1 MRARRRRS
9 PIGADIWPGFVD
21 ALASLLM
28 VVIFLLMVFALAQH
42 FLSDALSGRDEALAA
57 ATIRAA
63 ESEAEQAAAKA
74 RIAALD
80 KDLATTT
87 RGLDAAKA
95 KAIEDKEQISSL
107 EDALAAAVQK
117 ASETLAKLERTEA
130 RLATATDAG
139 ATALADAEAQAGRA
153 NAAEE
158 QVSQLSADLAAL
170 RAQAASLS
178 AALAEKSAESAERA
192 DALTASA
199 ASVASLEA
207 TLQAL
212 QASAASLEAALGAK
226 TRESRARAQSLAEAA
241 DVSAR
246 QADKIATLES
256 NIATLQA
263 ALADKSSE
271 SAERLVALEAAAQ
284 TQAQLDQTISN
295 LEGAL
300 AALEARAR
308 QQQSDLTAAAQ
319 AADVQAGDLAEQR
332 AALEAAEVTNEALG
346 VELAALELRIQA
358 LSGELE
364 QSVAAGETTAA
375 LADLR
380 AQEIATLSAA
390 LRDADAARVAL
401 EGSLASAERDR
412 DALSVEAAR
421 QAAALAVLKDRGA
434 AAQASAESEAAALA
448 KRVKALEQ
456 ELAQSLRLIGAGE
469 GRQAALR
476 EQVAAL
482 RQDLKDARRAS
493 AGADAAREALSARL
507 AERGEAH
514 AAAITEYRAR
524 IEALEAQI
532 SALNARAR
540 ALQEAADAA
549 ETGLLEA
556 RRAASGLEADM
567 TRAVDERKRI
577 ARLNDELQAKV
588 DTLNTALDAAL
599 TDAKARGATI
609 LQLRGKLNA
618 ALAAKVSELKR
629 YRSDF
634 LARLSE
640 VLGNRDD
647 IRIVGDRFVLQ
658 SEVLFATAKAEL
670 GPQGQASIR
679 AVARSLSEI
688 VRTIPAD
695 VDWVLRVDGHT
706 DQRPIANEQ
715 FPSNWELSVARAVAV
730 VRALADA
737 GIPADRLAAAGFGQH
752 HPLDSAGT
760 AEANRRN
767 RRIEFKLTSR

>member
-9 PIGADIWPGFVD
+9 PIGTDIWPGFVD

-57 ATIRAA
+57 ATVQAA
-63 ESEAEQAAAKA
+63 EDAAVKAAARA
-74 RIAALD
+74 HIEALD
-80 KDLATTT
+80 KNLAATA
-87 RGLDAAKA
+87 RGLDAAKI
-95 KAIEDKEQISSL
+95 KAIENEDQISSL

-117 ASETLAKLERTEA
+117 ASETLAKLEQTEA
-130 RLATATDAG
+130 RLASAREAG
-139 ATALADAEAQAGRA
+139 QVALADAQAQAGRA
-153 NAAEE
+153 DSAELKA
-158 QVSQLSADLAAL
+158 SDLAAEL
-170 RAQAASLS
+170 AALQAQAASLS
-178 AALAEKSAESAERA
+178 AALADKSAESAERS

-226 TRESRARAQSLAEAA
+226 SRESRERALSLADAA
-241 DVSAR
+241 TAAARRDDQIAALQSNVAALQSALQDKFSESAAR
-246 QADKIATLES
+246 QA
-256 NIATLQA
+256 
-263 ALADKSSE
+263 ALD
-271 SAERLVALEAAAQ
+271 
-284 TQAQLDQTISN
+284 
-295 LEGAL
+295 
-300 AALEARAR
+300 
-308 QQQSDLTAAAQ
+308 
-319 AADVQAGDLAEQR
+319 
-332 AALEAAEVTNEALG
+332 AAEVTNDALG
-346 VELAALELRIQA
+346 VELTALELRIKA
-358 LSGELE
+358 LSGDLQ
-364 QSVAAGETTAA
+364 QSEARGETAAA
-375 LADLR
+375 LAGLR
-380 AQEIATLSAA
+380 AEEIQTLSVALKAANAARATLE
-390 LRDADAARVAL
+390 DAFAKA
-401 EGSLASAERDR
+401 EGER
-412 DALSVEAAR
+412 DALSLQVAR
-421 QAAALAVLKDRGA
+421 QAATLAELKESEIA
-434 AAQASAESEAAALA
+434 AKVSAESDNAALT
-448 KRVKALEQ
+448 KRVQVLEQ

-469 GRQAALR
+469 GRQAALL
-476 EQVAAL
+476 EQVQAL
-482 RQDLKDARRAS
+482 RQDLKDAQRAS

-507 AERGEAH
+507 AERGAAH
-514 AAAITEYRAR
+514 TAAISEYRLR

-532 SALNARAR
+532 SVLNARAR

-549 ETGLLEA
+549 ETGLLQA
-556 RRAASGLEADM
+556 RRAASGIEADK
-567 TRAVDERKRI
+567 TRAVDEQKRI
-577 ARLNDELQAKV
+577 ARLNDELQEKV
-588 DTLNTALDAAL
+588 DSLNNALDAAL
-599 TDAKARGATI
+599 TYAKARGVTI

-640 VLGNRDD
+640 VLGDRKD
-647 IRIVGDRFVLQ
+647 IRVVGDRFVLQ

-679 AVARSLSEI
+679 AVAQSLAEI
-688 VRTIPAD
+688 VKTIPAD
-695 VDWVLRVDGHT
+695 VAWVLRVDGHT

-752 HPLDSAGT
+752 HPLDQAGS

>member
-9 PIGADIWPGFVD
+9 PIGTDIWPGFVD

-57 ATIRAA
+57 ATVQAA
-63 ESEAEQAAAKA
+63 EDAAAKA
-74 RIAALD
+74 AARAHIEALD
-80 KDLATTT
+80 KNLATTA
-87 RGLDAAKA
+87 RGLDAAKI
-95 KAIEDKEQISSL
+95 KAIENEDQISSL

-117 ASETLAKLERTEA
+117 ASETLAKLEQTEA
-130 RLATATDAG
+130 RLASAREAG
-139 ATALADAEAQAGRA
+139 QMALADAQAQAGRA
-153 NAAEE
+153 DSAELKA
-158 QVSQLSADLAAL
+158 SDLAAEL
-170 RAQAASLS
+170 AALQAQAASLS
-178 AALAEKSAESAERA
+178 AALADKSAESAERS

-199 ASVASLEA
+199 ASIASLEA

-226 TRESRARAQSLAEAA
+226 SRESRERALSLADAA
-241 DVSAR
+241 TAAARRDDQIAALQSNVAALQSALQDKFSESAAR
-246 QADKIATLES
+246 QA
-256 NIATLQA
+256 
-263 ALADKSSE
+263 ALD
-271 SAERLVALEAAAQ
+271 
-284 TQAQLDQTISN
+284 
-295 LEGAL
+295 
-300 AALEARAR
+300 
-308 QQQSDLTAAAQ
+308 
-319 AADVQAGDLAEQR
+319 
-332 AALEAAEVTNEALG
+332 AAEVTNDALG
-346 VELAALELRIQA
+346 VELTALELRIKA
-358 LSGELE
+358 LSGDLQ
-364 QSVAAGETTAA
+364 QSEARGETAAA
-375 LADLR
+375 LAGLR
-380 AQEIATLSAA
+380 AEEIQTLSVALKAANAARATLE
-390 LRDADAARVAL
+390 DAFAKA
-401 EGSLASAERDR
+401 EGER
-412 DALSVEAAR
+412 DALSLQVAR
-421 QAAALAVLKDRGA
+421 QAATLAELKESEIA
-434 AAQASAESEAAALA
+434 AKVSAESDNAALA
-448 KRVKALEQ
+448 KRVQVLEQ

-469 GRQAALR
+469 GRQAALL
-476 EQVAAL
+476 EQVQAL
-482 RQDLKDARRAS
+482 RQDLKDAQRAS

-507 AERGEAH
+507 AERGAAH
-514 AAAITEYRAR
+514 TAAISEYRLR

-556 RRAASGLEADM
+556 RRAASGIEADK
-567 TRAVDERKRI
+567 TRAVDEQTRI
-577 ARLNDELQAKV
+577 ARLNDELQEKV
-588 DTLNTALDAAL
+588 DSLNNALDAAL

-640 VLGNRDD
+640 VLGDRKD
-647 IRIVGDRFVLQ
+647 IRVVGDRFVLQ

-670 GPQGQASIR
+670 GPQGQVSIR
-679 AVARSLSEI
+679 AVAQSLAEI
-688 VRTIPAD
+688 VKTIPAD
-695 VDWVLRVDGHT
+695 VAWVLRVDGHT

-752 HPLDSAGT
+752 HPLDQAGS

>member
-9 PIGADIWPGFVD
+9 PIGTDIWPGFVD

-57 ATIRAA
+57 ATVQAA
-63 ESEAEQAAAKA
+63 EDAAVKAAARA
-74 RIAALD
+74 HIEALD
-80 KDLATTT
+80 KNLAATA
-87 RGLDAAKA
+87 RGLDAAKI
-95 KAIEDKEQISSL
+95 KAIENEDQISSL

-117 ASETLAKLERTEA
+117 ASETLAKLEQTEA
-130 RLATATDAG
+130 RLASAREAG
-139 ATALADAEAQAGRA
+139 QVALADAQAQAGRA
-153 NAAEE
+153 DSAELKA
-158 QVSQLSADLAAL
+158 SDLAAEL
-170 RAQAASLS
+170 AALQAQAASLS
-178 AALAEKSAESAERA
+178 AALADKSAESAERS

-226 TRESRARAQSLAEAA
+226 SRESRERALSLADAA
-241 DVSAR
+241 TAAARRDDQIAALQSNVAALQSALQDKFSESAAR
-246 QADKIATLES
+246 QA
-256 NIATLQA
+256 
-263 ALADKSSE
+263 ALD
-271 SAERLVALEAAAQ
+271 
-284 TQAQLDQTISN
+284 
-295 LEGAL
+295 
-300 AALEARAR
+300 
-308 QQQSDLTAAAQ
+308 
-319 AADVQAGDLAEQR
+319 
-332 AALEAAEVTNEALG
+332 AAEVTNDALG
-346 VELAALELRIQA
+346 VELTALELRIKA
-358 LSGELE
+358 LSGDLQ
-364 QSVAAGETTAA
+364 QSEARGETAAA
-375 LADLR
+375 LAGLR
-380 AQEIATLSAA
+380 AEEIQTLSVALKAANAARATLE
-390 LRDADAARVAL
+390 DAFAKA
-401 EGSLASAERDR
+401 EGER
-412 DALSVEAAR
+412 DALSLQVAR
-421 QAAALAVLKDRGA
+421 QAATLAELKESEIA
-434 AAQASAESEAAALA
+434 AKVSAESDNAALT
-448 KRVKALEQ
+448 KRVQVLEQ

-469 GRQAALR
+469 GRQAALL
-476 EQVAAL
+476 EQVQAL
-482 RQDLKDARRAS
+482 RQDLKDAQRAS

-507 AERGEAH
+507 AERGAAH
-514 AAAITEYRAR
+514 TAAISEYRLR

-556 RRAASGLEADM
+556 RRAASGIEADK
-567 TRAVDERKRI
+567 TRAVDEQKRI
-577 ARLNDELQAKV
+577 ARLNDELQEKV
-588 DTLNTALDAAL
+588 DSLNNALDAAL

-640 VLGNRDD
+640 VLGDRKD
-647 IRIVGDRFVLQ
+647 IRVVGDRFVLQ

-679 AVARSLSEI
+679 AVAQSLAEI
-688 VRTIPAD
+688 VKTIPAD
-695 VDWVLRVDGHT
+695 VAWVLRVDGHT

-752 HPLDSAGT
+752 HPLDQAGS

>member
-117 ASETLAKLERTEA
+117 ASETLAKLKRTEA

-226 TRESRARAQSLAEAA
+226 TRESRARAQSLVEAD

-256 NIATLQA
+256 KIATLKA

-271 SAERLVALEAAAQ
+271 SAARLTALEAAAQ

-358 LSGELE
+358 LSGKLE

-390 LRDADAARVAL
+390 LWDADAARVAL

-412 DALSVEAAR
+412 DALLAEAVR
-421 QAAALAVLKDRGA
+421 QA

-469 GRQAALR
+469 GRQAASR

-482 RQDLKDARRAS
+482 RQDLRDARRAS
-493 AGADAAREALSARL
+493 AGADASREALSARL

-514 AAAITEYRAR
+514 AAAITEYRER

-540 ALQEAADAA
+540 ALQEAANAA

-567 TRAVDERKRI
+567 TRAVDKRKRI

-647 IRIVGDRFVLQ
+647 IRMVGDRFVLQ

-752 HPLDSAGT
+752 HPLDSVGT

>member
-9 PIGADIWPGFVD
+9 PIGTDIWPGFVD

-57 ATIRAA
+57 ATVQAA
-63 ESEAEQAAAKA
+63 EDAAAKA
-74 RIAALD
+74 AARAHIEALD
-80 KDLATTT
+80 KNLAMTA
-87 RGLDAAKA
+87 RGLDAAKI
-95 KAIEDKEQISSL
+95 KAIENEDQISSL

-117 ASETLAKLERTEA
+117 ASETLAKLEQTEA
-130 RLATATDAG
+130 RLASAREAG
-139 ATALADAEAQAGRA
+139 QVALADAQAQAGRA
-153 NAAEE
+153 DSAELKA
-158 QVSQLSADLAAL
+158 SDLAAEL
-170 RAQAASLS
+170 AALQAQAASLS
-178 AALAEKSAESAERA
+178 AALADKSAESAERS

-226 TRESRARAQSLAEAA
+226 SRESRERALSLADAA
-241 DVSAR
+241 TAAARRDDQIAALQSNAAALQSALQDKFSESAAR
-246 QADKIATLES
+246 QA
-256 NIATLQA
+256 
-263 ALADKSSE
+263 ALD
-271 SAERLVALEAAAQ
+271 
-284 TQAQLDQTISN
+284 
-295 LEGAL
+295 
-300 AALEARAR
+300 
-308 QQQSDLTAAAQ
+308 
-319 AADVQAGDLAEQR
+319 
-332 AALEAAEVTNEALG
+332 AAEVTNDALG
-346 VELAALELRIQA
+346 VELTALELRIKA
-358 LSGELE
+358 LSGDLQ
-364 QSVAAGETTAA
+364 QSEARGETAAA
-375 LADLR
+375 LAGLR
-380 AQEIATLSAA
+380 AEEIQTLSVALKAANAARATLE
-390 LRDADAARVAL
+390 DAFAKA
-401 EGSLASAERDR
+401 EGER
-412 DALSVEAAR
+412 DALSLQVAR
-421 QAAALAVLKDRGA
+421 QAATLAELKESEIA
-434 AAQASAESEAAALA
+434 AKVSAESDNAALA
-448 KRVKALEQ
+448 KRVQVLEQ

-469 GRQAALR
+469 GRQAALL
-476 EQVAAL
+476 EQVQAL
-482 RQDLKDARRAS
+482 RQDLKDAQRAS

-507 AERGEAH
+507 AERGAAH
-514 AAAITEYRAR
+514 TAAISEYRLR

-556 RRAASGLEADM
+556 RRAASGIEADK
-567 TRAVDERKRI
+567 TRAVDEQKRI
-577 ARLNDELQAKV
+577 ARLNDELQEKV
-588 DTLNTALDAAL
+588 DSLNNALDAAL

-640 VLGNRDD
+640 VLGDRKD
-647 IRIVGDRFVLQ
+647 IRVVGDRFVLQ

-679 AVARSLSEI
+679 AVAQLLAEI
-688 VRTIPAD
+688 VKTIPAD
-695 VDWVLRVDGHT
+695 VAWVLRVDGHT

-752 HPLDSAGT
+752 HPLDQAGS

>member
-9 PIGADIWPGFVD
+9 PIGTDIWPGFVD

-57 ATIRAA
+57 ATVQAA
-63 ESEAEQAAAKA
+63 EDAAAKA
-74 RIAALD
+74 AARAHIEALD
-80 KDLATTT
+80 KNLATTA
-87 RGLDAAKA
+87 RGLDAAKI
-95 KAIEDKEQISSL
+95 KAIENEDQISSL

-117 ASETLAKLERTEA
+117 ASETLAKLEQTEA
-130 RLATATDAG
+130 RLASAREAG
-139 ATALADAEAQAGRA
+139 QVALADAQAQAGRA
-153 NAAEE
+153 DSAELKA
-158 QVSQLSADLAAL
+158 SDLAAEL
-170 RAQAASLS
+170 AASQAQAASLS
-178 AALAEKSAESAERA
+178 AALADKSAESAERS

-226 TRESRARAQSLAEAA
+226 SRESRERALSLADAA
-241 DVSAR
+241 TAAARRDDQIAALQSNVAGLQSALQDKFSESAAR
-246 QADKIATLES
+246 QA
-256 NIATLQA
+256 
-263 ALADKSSE
+263 ALD
-271 SAERLVALEAAAQ
+271 
-284 TQAQLDQTISN
+284 
-295 LEGAL
+295 
-300 AALEARAR
+300 
-308 QQQSDLTAAAQ
+308 
-319 AADVQAGDLAEQR
+319 
-332 AALEAAEVTNEALG
+332 AAEVTNDALG
-346 VELAALELRIQA
+346 VELTALELRIKA
-358 LSGELE
+358 LSGDLQ
-364 QSVAAGETTAA
+364 QSEARGETAAA
-375 LADLR
+375 LAGLR
-380 AQEIATLSAA
+380 AEEIQTLSVALKAANAARATLE
-390 LRDADAARVAL
+390 DAFAKA
-401 EGSLASAERDR
+401 EGER
-412 DALSVEAAR
+412 DALSLQVAR
-421 QAAALAVLKDRGA
+421 QAATLAELKESEIA
-434 AAQASAESEAAALA
+434 AKVSAESDNAALT
-448 KRVKALEQ
+448 KRVQVLEQ

-469 GRQAALR
+469 GRQAALL
-476 EQVAAL
+476 EQVQAL
-482 RQDLKDARRAS
+482 RQDLKDAQRAS

-507 AERGEAH
+507 AERGAAH
-514 AAAITEYRAR
+514 TAAISEYRLR

-556 RRAASGLEADM
+556 RRAASGIEADK
-567 TRAVDERKRI
+567 TRAVDEQKRI
-577 ARLNDELQAKV
+577 ARLNDELQEKV
-588 DTLNTALDAAL
+588 DSLNNALDAAL

-629 YRSDF
+629 YRSGF

-640 VLGNRDD
+640 VLGDRKD
-647 IRIVGDRFVLQ
+647 IRVVGDRFVLQ

-679 AVARSLSEI
+679 AVAQSLAEI
-688 VRTIPAD
+688 VKTIPAD
-695 VDWVLRVDGHT
+695 VAWVLRVDGHT

-737 GIPADRLAAAGFGQH
+737 GIPADRLAVAGFGQH
-752 HPLDSAGT
+752 HPLDQAGS